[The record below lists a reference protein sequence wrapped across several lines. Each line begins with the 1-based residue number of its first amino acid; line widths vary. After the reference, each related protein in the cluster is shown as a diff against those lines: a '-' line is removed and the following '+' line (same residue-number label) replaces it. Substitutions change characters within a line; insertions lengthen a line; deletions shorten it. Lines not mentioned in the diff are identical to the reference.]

1 MSQTHT
7 MRLSVPWDA
16 SATLNVA
23 ARCWLVVTLIG
34 QWAFLTYLTGFYGR
48 TIVTGDPEQWNLNHV
63 LPRGY
68 VATDPHWDLYFGA
81 HVMLAAVIAF
91 GGTLQLIP
99 QIRNRA
105 IAFHR
110 WNGRVFMLTALGGS
124 LTGLWM
130 VWMRGADLGGGSTLG
145 PLSVSVDALLII
157 AFAAVAWSLV
167 RRGHIES
174 HRRWTLRLF
183 MVANGVWF
191 LRLGVFGWYILT
203 GGVGMTNSGTGP
215 MNYFFDFADY
225 LLPLAVLELYL
236 RARDGGNFS
245 ARIAAVVT
253 VLAAT
258 AYMAVGMIALTMVQ
272 LSLLSKL

>member
-1 MSQTHT
+1 M
-7 MRLSVPWDA
+7 
-16 SATLNVA
+16 
-23 ARCWLVVTLIG
+23 
-34 QWAFLTYLTGFYGR
+34 
-48 TIVTGDPEQWNLNHV
+48 TGDPEQWNLNHV